1 MKKTTLNKQS
11 IVFLYFFV
19 PFMCFGMISSDEVDW
34 TTFTGRVA
42 PQNEGRE
49 LFKDFKQIGG
59 GGEACVY
66 DVGNDTLLRVMQAH
80 RFVVP
85 QQYFHESNIIN
96 TFEQIRAQHMH
107 FSVIKTLGYFIFS
120 SEPSKLFYPNTIFK
134 EKESLLTSDND
145 MPYYYQAQF
154 MGRVITEESYDHHR
168 VDFKLAYL
176 FLKSLGFDNIEA
188 KDRNQGY
195 LMDASHHPSY
205 NILGKKYKT
214 VTEDGFT
221 PYFFDCYNWKK
232 SDDLNEEYL
241 SQELED
247 LLQTGSIIRVDE

>member
-1 MKKTTLNKQS
+1 MTR
-11 IVFLYFFV
+11 
-19 PFMCFGMISSDEVDW
+19 EV
-34 TTFTGRVA
+34 G
-42 PQNEGRE
+42 EGRE

-134 EKESLLTSDND
+134 EEPVGVEQQQQKK
-145 MPYYYQAQF
+145 
-154 MGRVITEESYDHHR
+154 H
-168 VDFKLAYL
+168 L
-176 FLKSLGFDNIEA
+176 FPTI
-188 KDRNQGY
+188 Y
-195 LMDASHHPSY
+195 
-205 NILGKKYKT
+205 I
-214 VTEDGFT
+214 FT
-221 PYFFDCYNWKK
+221 KVCPRH
-232 SDDLNEEYL
+232 L
-241 SQELED
+241 
-247 LLQTGSIIRVDE
+247 